1 MSVVEHPRRFDPDDP
16 LLADLRRLCLAF
28 PGADEKVSHGHPAFF
43 TKKIFAMF
51 GAVVKGDHADDRYA
65 RSVLFLVH
73 ADERDAVDADAR
85 FFTPAYWGPYGWR
98 GLDLTADGLDWDEVG
113 ELVEDS
119 YRLTAPK
126 RLVAELDDRASPT
139 G

>member
-1 MSVVEHPRRFDPDDP
+1 MSGVEHPRRFDPDDP
-16 LLADLRRLCLAF
+16 LLELLRSVCLAF
-28 PGADEKVSHGHPAFF
+28 PGAAEKVSHGHPAFF
-43 TKKIFAMF
+43 TTKIFAMF
-51 GAVVKGDHADDRYA
+51 GGVVKGDHDDDRYA

-73 ADERDAVDADAR
+73 PDERDAVDADPR

-98 GLDLTADGLDWDEVG
+98 GLVLTDAALDWAEVA

-126 RLVAELDDRASPT
+126 RRIAELDDAAR
-139 G
+139 

>member
-1 MSVVEHPRRFDPDDP
+1 MEHPRRFDPDDP
-16 LLADLRRLCLAF
+16 LLAGLRRLCLGF

-51 GAVVKGDHADDRYA
+51 GAVVKGDHYDDRYA
-65 RSVLFLVH
+65 RSVLFLVPV
-73 ADERDAVDADAR
+73 DERDAVDADAR

-98 GLDLTADGLDWDEVG
+98 GLDLTSDALDWDEVG
-113 ELVEDS
+113 ELIEDS

-126 RLVAELDDRASPT
+126 RLVAELDAPT
-139 G
+139 PPPG

>member
-1 MSVVEHPRRFDPDDP
+1 MVEVEHPRRFDPDDL
-16 LLADLRRLCLAF
+16 LLAHLRLLCLGF

-51 GAVVKGDHADDRYA
+51 GAVVKGDHDDDRYA

-73 ADERDAVDADAR
+73 PDERDAVDADAR

-98 GLDLTADGLDWDEVG
+98 GLDLTAAGLDWDEVA

-126 RLVAELDDRASPT
+126 RLLAELDERAST
-139 G
+139 AG

>member
-1 MSVVEHPRRFDPDDP
+1 MTEHPRRFDPDDP
-16 LLADLRRLCLAF
+16 LLARLRELCLGF

-51 GAVVKGDHADDRYA
+51 GAIVKGDHWDDRYA
-65 RSVLFLVH
+65 RSALFVV
-73 ADERDAVDADAR
+73 APDERDAIDGDDR

-98 GLDLTADGLDWDEVG
+98 GLDLTDPDVDWSEIA

-119 YRLTAPK
+119 YRLTAGK
-126 RLVAELDDRASPT
+126 RLIAELDRRATDPAS
-139 G
+139 